1 MLKGCRVLLLLLLN
15 CTAGYSILNF
25 KFPQGK
31 KPQHD
36 FCLVFLVFVI
46 FLTFYFILEY
56 SWLTML

>member
-46 FLTFYFILEY
+46 FFNFLFYIRV
-56 SWLTML
+56 